1 MEVIKRRLG
10 FNDEH
15 NVNKPLYL
23 ETSSDM
29 VVRPGGSTVE
39 ADLADVAASVAGKAD
54 QTSVDELAETVQT
67 NDSNYQTKLT
77 NAVNGVVGGAPSA
90 GDTLS
95 KLYTLIQGLKETLD
109 TLTAESGEGSIN
121 TLIAA
126 AIAAVVANAPADFDT
141 LKEMADWIAS
151 HENDATAMNSKLQS
165 LSNTVTTIQTKQ
177 DQYYFMNIN

>member
-39 ADLADVAASVAGKAD
+39 AGLADVEASVGSKAS
-54 QTSVDELAETVQT
+54 QASVNELAETMQE
-67 NDSNYQTKLT
+67 NESSYQTKLT
-77 NAVNGVVGGAPSA
+77 NAVNGVVGGAPST
-90 GDTLS
+90 GDTLN
-95 KLYTLIQGLKETLD
+95 KLYTLIQGLKTTLD

-121 TLIAA
+121 ALIAA
-126 AIAAVVANAPADFDT
+126 AIAAVVANAPTDFDT
-141 LKEMADWIAS
+141 LKEMSDWIYS
-151 HENDATAMNSKLQS
+151 HEDDASAMNSRLQT
-165 LSNTVTTIQTKQ
+165 LSNTVTAIKAQQ
-177 DQYYFMNIN
+177 DKYYFMNIT